1 MFIHAVNQRDLPDD
15 AAHIPCVREFHTVGL
30 LYFATIVLVGN
41 VLASLDVE
49 VSSEVGG
56 PTPVLNILLACCNEP
71 SPRLLYGQNFYHH
84 DVIFQDGE

>member
-56 PTPVLNILLACCNEP
+56 PTPVLNVLVTTRDEP
-71 SPRLLYGQNFYHH
+71 SPRLS
-84 DVIFQDGE
+84 DG